1 MAPETNII
9 IINCC
14 IANTALYKSR
24 FIIIIIIIKTISG
37 VFFKIAKFE
46 FKVTVLYGLWG
57 KAVVTP

>member
-24 FIIIIIIIKTISG
+24 FIIIIIIIIKTISG
-37 VFFKIAKFE
+37 VF
-46 FKVTVLYGLWG
+46 LR
-57 KAVVTP
+57 